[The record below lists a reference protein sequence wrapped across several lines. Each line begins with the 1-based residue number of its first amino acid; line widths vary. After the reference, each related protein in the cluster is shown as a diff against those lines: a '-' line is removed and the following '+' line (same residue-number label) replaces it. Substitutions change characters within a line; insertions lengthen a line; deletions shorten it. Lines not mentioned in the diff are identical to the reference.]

1 MTENMKNKGESHRS
15 FSSGNRHNKE
25 RKNVSIKVNAVLRK
39 RDKRQVYRVQH
50 QLHTHEECDGV
61 SFDQNAVNADAKC
74 DGANEQIMG
83 ERDFHDS
90 TSETLLG
97 DDDCTNDG
105 AQKEKSGEL
114 EWDDKTIHEQ
124 KAHRLNGSEIS

>member
-1 MTENMKNKGESHRS
+1 MTENMKNESKSYRS
-15 FSSGNRHNKE
+15 FSSGDGHNKE
-25 RKNVSIKVNAVLRK
+25 RKNVAIKVNAVLRE
-39 RDKRQVYRVQH
+39 RDKRQVHRIQH

-61 SFDQNAVNADAKC
+61 SFDQNAVNADAKG
-74 DGANEQIMG
+74 DGANKQIMG

-97 DDDCTNDG
+97 DNDCTNDG
-105 AQKEKSGEL
+105 AQKEKSSEL

-124 KAHRLNGSEIS
+124 KAHRLDGSEIS